1 MSKHNDIIVS
11 EDDDPFSIQLAT
23 EGVELP
29 SGSKFRSWVQ
39 AALGDLER
47 PTPPDASI
55 PWVNVRIVDE
65 TESAGLN
72 AHWRN
77 KQGPTNVLSFPADV
91 PGFLGDVVLCASV
104 VVDEAAQQGKRVED
118 HWAHLTIHGVLHLLG
133 LDHQTPDEADT
144 MEMREVAILKDLG
157 IDNPYL
163 ER

>member
-29 SGSKFRSWVQ
+29 SESKFRSWVQ

-47 PTPPDASI
+47 PKPPDASI
-55 PWVNVRIVDE
+55 PWVNLRIVDE
-65 TESAGLN
+65 TESAELN

-91 PGFLGDVVLCASV
+91 PGFLGDVVLCAPV
-104 VVDEAAQQGKRVED
+104 VVDEAAAQDKRVED

-133 LDHQTPDEADT
+133 FDHQTPDEADD
-144 MEMREVAILKDLG
+144 MEMREVTILKDLG
-157 IDNPYL
+157 INNPYL

>member
-11 EDDDPFSIQLAT
+11 EDDDPFSIQFAT

-29 SGSKFRSWVQ
+29 SESKFRSWIQ
-39 AALGDLER
+39 AAVGALER
-47 PTPPDASI
+47 HTPPDASI

-65 TESAGLN
+65 TESAELN
-72 AHWRN
+72 AQWRN

-91 PGFLGDVVLCASV
+91 PGFLGDVVLCAPV
-104 VVDEAAQQGKRVED
+104 VLDEAAAQDKSVED

-133 LDHQTPDEADT
+133 FDHQTSDEADK
-144 MEMREVAILKDLG
+144 MEMREVAILQELG
-157 IDNPYL
+157 INNPYM